1 MKKYRSSISKARS
14 YKEIGEFWDT
24 HDLADF
30 CKETR
35 RTSFDVALGSEVT
48 CYSIDEKLA
57 ERVQSIA
64 QKRGISPDTLVDLW
78 LQEKLQEQNI

>member
-1 MKKYRSSISKARS
+1 M
-14 YKEIGEFWDT
+14 GEFWDT

-30 CKETR
+30 WNQTR
-35 RTSFDVALGSEVT
+35 KTSFEVDIKSEVT
-48 CYSIDEKLA
+48 YYSIDKKLA

-64 QKRGISPDTLVDLW
+64 QKRGISADTLVNLW